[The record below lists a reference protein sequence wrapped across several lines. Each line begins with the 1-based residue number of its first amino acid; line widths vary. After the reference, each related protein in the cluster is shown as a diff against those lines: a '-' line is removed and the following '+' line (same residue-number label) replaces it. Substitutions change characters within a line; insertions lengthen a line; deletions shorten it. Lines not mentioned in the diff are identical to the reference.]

1 MGSAFACW
9 AMVFSKELETG
20 SAVTSVGGE
29 ATGAAD
35 TGVEASGTADA
46 RVLMRASRAILN
58 A

>member
-1 MGSAFACW
+1 
-9 AMVFSKELETG
+9 MVFSKELETG

>member
-1 MGSAFACW
+1 
-9 AMVFSKELETG
+9 MVFSKELETG
-20 SAVTSVGGE
+20 SAVTAGAVVVTSVGGE

-35 TGVEASGTADA
+35 TGVETSGTADA